1 MESSVQPVPGLKIK
15 YNGGMSISSLVLV
28 LFGIVVCV
36 AVFWITWK
44 VVWKDSDDDP
54 HVK

>member
-1 MESSVQPVPGLKIK
+1 
-15 YNGGMSISSLVLV
+15 MSILSLVLV